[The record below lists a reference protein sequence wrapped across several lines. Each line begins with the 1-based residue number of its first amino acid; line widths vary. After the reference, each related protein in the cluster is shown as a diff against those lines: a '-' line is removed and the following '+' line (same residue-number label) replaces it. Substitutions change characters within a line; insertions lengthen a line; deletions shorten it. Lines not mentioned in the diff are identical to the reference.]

1 MSMASTTGLARL
13 GLPALPLAFVAL
25 PLYMFWPHHMATQ
38 FGVSLGVLGGMLFLA
53 RAFDALTDPAIG
65 LWVDRLFA
73 RGAQK
78 VLRLSLVIGFALSV
92 SFVLL
97 FFPQWLLGQT
107 MTMEAL
113 LLLSSVLLVVGYAA
127 YSFLSIALQ
136 TWGARMGGDTLA
148 RSRLVAWRE
157 GLALVGVIL
166 ASVVPTWLGLHVLVS
181 AFVLL
186 LGLSLWAWW
195 LAPRPTS
202 VDSPEATSRGFW
214 IGLAGPWG
222 HAGFRRLLLVF
233 MLNGIASAIPATLI
247 LFFVQDR
254 LQLPPDSQ
262 MVFLGAY
269 FLSAAV
275 SFPVWLRLIRAMGL
289 RRAWL
294 LGMGLAVAVFVWT
307 LALGAGDETAF
318 IWVCVLSGL
327 ALGADLVVPGALL
340 NGLLSEDGPAQQTQ
354 AGAYLGW
361 WQVATKLNLALAAGL
376 ALPLLNLLGYT
387 PGTQDAPAL
396 LALSWAY
403 ALVPCLL
410 KSLAAGV
417 LFASASIFQKET

>member
-1 MSMASTTGLARL
+1 MSVVTTTGLARL

-38 FGVSLGVLGGMLFLA
+38 FGVSLGVLGGLLFLA

-65 LWVDRLFA
+65 LWVDRLFV
-73 RGAQK
+73 RGALT
-78 VLRLSLVIGFALSV
+78 VLRRSLAVGAALSV

-97 FFPQWLLGQT
+97 FFPQWLLGHT

-113 LLLSSVLLVVGYAA
+113 LLLCTLLLVVGYAA

-136 TWGARMGGDTLA
+136 TWGARMGGDSLA

-157 GLALVGVIL
+157 ALALVGVIM
-166 ASVVPTWLGLHVLVS
+166 ASVVPSWLGLDVLVS

-186 LGLSLWAWW
+186 MGLALWAWW
-195 LAPRPTS
+195 SAPRPTP
-202 VDSPEATSRGFW
+202 VDSPAPPSRGFW
-214 IGLAGPWG
+214 RGLAVPWG

-254 LQLPPDSQ
+254 LQLPPESQ

-269 FLSAAV
+269 FLAAAV
-275 SFPVWLRLIRAMGL
+275 SFPVWLHLIRRMGL

-294 LGMGLAVAVFVWT
+294 LGMGLAVAVFVWA

-318 IWVCVLSGL
+318 TWVCVLSGL

-340 NGLLSEDGPAQQTQ
+340 NGLLSEEGPEQQRQ

-410 KSLAAGV
+410 KLLAAAV
-417 LFASASIFQKET
+417 LFASASVLNKE

>member
-38 FGVSLGVLGGMLFLA
+38 FGVSLGVLGGLLFLA

-202 VDSPEATSRGFW
+202 VDSSAATRRGFW
-214 IGLAGPWG
+214 VGLAGPWG

-254 LQLPPDSQ
+254 LQLPPESQ

-269 FLSAAV
+269 FLAAAV
-275 SFPVWLRLIRAMGL
+275 SFPIWLRVIRAMGL

-294 LGMGLAVAVFVWT
+294 LGMGLAVAVFVWA

-403 ALVPCLL
+403 ALAPCLL

-417 LFASASIFQKET
+417 LFASASVFQKET

>member
-1 MSMASTTGLARL
+1 VSELNTTGLARL
-13 GLPALPLAFVAL
+13 GMPALPLAFVAL

-38 FGVSLGVLGGMLFLA
+38 FGVSLGVLGGLLFLA

-65 LWVDRLFA
+65 WWVDRLFA
-73 RGAQK
+73 RSALT
-78 VLRLSLVIGFALSV
+78 VWRRSLAVATALSV
-92 SFVLL
+92 CFVLL
-97 FFPQWLLGQT
+97 FFPQWLLGHT

-113 LLLSSVLLVVGYAA
+113 LLLCTVLLVVGYAA

-136 TWGARMGGDTLA
+136 TWGARLGGDRLA

-157 GLALVGVIL
+157 GLALAGVIL
-166 ASVVPTWLGLHVLVS
+166 ASVVPSWLGLHVLVS
-181 AFVLL
+181 GFVLL
-186 LGLSLWAWW
+186 MGLSLWAWW
-195 LAPRPTS
+195 SAPRPVPVTL
-202 VDSPEATSRGFW
+202 PHLTEMGFW
-214 IGLAGPWG
+214 RSLARPWQ

-233 MLNGIASAIPATLI
+233 MLNGIASAVPATLI

-254 LQLPPDSQ
+254 LQLPAASQ
-262 MVFLGAY
+262 MQFLGAY
-269 FLSAAV
+269 FVAAAV
-275 SFPVWLRLIRAMGL
+275 SFPLWLRVIRMMGL

-294 LGMGLAVAVFVWT
+294 LGMGLATAVFIWT
-307 LALGAGDETAF
+307 LSLGAGDAVAF
-318 IWVCVLSGL
+318 TWVCVLSGL
-327 ALGADLVVPGALL
+327 ALGADLVAPGALL
-340 NGLLSEDGPAQQTQ
+340 NGLLSEADPAQPAH

-410 KSLAAGV
+410 KLLAAAV
-417 LFASASIFQKET
+417 LFASASVLHKE